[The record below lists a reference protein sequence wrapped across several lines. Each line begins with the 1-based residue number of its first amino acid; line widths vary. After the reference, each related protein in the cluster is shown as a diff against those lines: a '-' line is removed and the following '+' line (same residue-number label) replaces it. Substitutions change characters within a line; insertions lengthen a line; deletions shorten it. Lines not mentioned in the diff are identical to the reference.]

1 MNPRTSWEPFEISDK
16 QYQKLVS
23 DLLNLDLDEHKRKN
37 KIRFLLE
44 KIIEDVELYK
54 FSDHNNWL
62 NEVKEK

>member
-54 FSDHNNWL
+54 FSDHNNCL